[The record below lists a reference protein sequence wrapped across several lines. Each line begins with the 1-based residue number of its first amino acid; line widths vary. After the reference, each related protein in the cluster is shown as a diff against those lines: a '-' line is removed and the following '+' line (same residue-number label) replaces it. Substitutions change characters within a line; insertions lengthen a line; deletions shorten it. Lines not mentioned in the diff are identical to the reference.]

1 MASSLRVQ
9 DSLSLQGRCRDRWLR
24 SNSRPRVAT
33 AARRGK
39 RSNNPAFAPSA
50 QYSPSSASGALPSSS
65 GSSGSSS
72 SNNAGA
78 EARPPPPSAED
89 LAKRAQEAFDLLQE
103 IAEIAVS
110 TGPSGVSRSL
120 VAAQACAS
128 LGARVL
134 RDPNNPPK
142 PQALLRQLFEA
153 LGATYIKLGQFI
165 ASSPT
170 LFPEEYV
177 EEFQKCFDRAPPVPY
192 ATIRDTIAAEL
203 GKPVDAV
210 FESVDPV
217 PLASASVAQV
227 HAAVLRGSRKDVVI
241 KVLKPDV
248 TDTLAADLS
257 FIYVASRVLTFL
269 NPELA
274 RLSLSEIVGDIRAS
288 MMEEV
293 DFKKEARN
301 IAEFQNYL
309 EAAGITGA
317 VAPYVYSEASSTK
330 VLTLERLYGS
340 PLTDLEA
347 IAAATSK
354 GASAGRGGDPEQIL
368 ITALN
373 TWFGSVLA
381 CESFHADVHA
391 GNLLIL
397 RDGRVGFIDFG
408 IVGRVS
414 PSVWG
419 AVQIFFQAT
428 ASRDYDLM
436 AKSLVQ
442 MGAAEADVDTGKFAD
457 DLRQIYESLDKLE
470 PEVTLTESAD
480 GDSVAAAVAVDQQEI
495 SRLLIDIVRVGDR
508 NGVKFPR
515 EFGLLLKQVLY
526 FDRYVRLLAPEMEVV
541 SDERVAFM
549 DSAATLSP
557 NAAGTIDVDSFGTG
571 NRRGPRFA

>member
-9 DSLSLQGRCRDRWLR
+9 DSLSLQGCCRDRSLR

-39 RSNNPAFAPSA
+39 RNNNPVFAPSA
-50 QYSPSSASGALPSSS
+50 QYSPSSASGAPSSSS

-72 SNNAGA
+72 SNAGA
-78 EARPPPPSAED
+78 EARPPPPRAED
-89 LAKRAQEAFDLLQE
+89 LVKRAQEAFELLQE
-103 IAEIAVS
+103 IVEIAVS
-110 TGPSGVSRSL
+110 TGPSGISRSL

-142 PQALLRQLFEA
+142 PQELLRQLFEA

-177 EEFQKCFDRAPPVPY
+177 EEFQKCFDRAPAVPY
-192 ATIRDTIAAEL
+192 ATIRDIIAAEL

-227 HAAVLRGSRKDVVI
+227 HAAVLRGSRKDVVV

-257 FIYVASRVLTFL
+257 FIYIASRVLTFL

-274 RLSLSEIVGDIRAS
+274 RLSLTEIVGDIRSS

-293 DFKKEARN
+293 DFKREASN
-301 IAEFQNYL
+301 IMAFQNYL

-317 VAPYVYSEASSTK
+317 IAPYVYSEASSTK

-347 IAAATSK
+347 IAAVTSRS
-354 GASAGRGGDPEQIL
+354 ASGGRGGDPEQIL

-391 GNLLIL
+391 GNLLVL

-414 PSVWG
+414 PGVWG

-442 MGAAEADVDTGKFAD
+442 MGAAEADVDTAKFAD

-470 PEVTLTESAD
+470 PEVMLTETAD
-480 GDSVAAAVAVDQQEI
+480 GNSVAAAVAVDQQEI

-557 NAAGTIDVDSFGTG
+557 NAAGVIDVDSFRTG
-571 NRRGPRFA
+571 NGRGSRFA